1 MLATFPTLSIFYN
14 SQVIIG
20 RYRFKYCMDE
30 WVVEFSD
37 EFDSEFKQLSE
48 TDHLNRLSGVIMG
61 RSLSEVTDGLSPE
74 LRQKIASGTK
84 DLILEVEALRLKQ
97 LRERWG
103 ISQQELAKILNVS
116 QPAVS
121 KLENQPDLMLSTLRQ
136 YVESLGG
143 NLEILVTFPDR
154 PSIRLEMTETGEQ
167 LPVEKA
173 VLG

>member
-1 MLATFPTLSIFYN
+1 
-14 SQVIIG
+14 
-20 RYRFKYCMDE
+20 
-30 WVVEFSD
+30 
-37 EFDSEFKQLSE
+37 
-48 TDHLNRLSGVIMG
+48 MG
-61 RSLSEVTDGLSPE
+61 RSLSEVTDSLSPE

-143 NLEILVTFPDR
+143 NLEILVTFADR
-154 PSIRLEMTETGEQ
+154 PSIRLEITETGEP
-167 LPVEKA
+167 LPMETVDRLA
-173 VLG
+173 LITD